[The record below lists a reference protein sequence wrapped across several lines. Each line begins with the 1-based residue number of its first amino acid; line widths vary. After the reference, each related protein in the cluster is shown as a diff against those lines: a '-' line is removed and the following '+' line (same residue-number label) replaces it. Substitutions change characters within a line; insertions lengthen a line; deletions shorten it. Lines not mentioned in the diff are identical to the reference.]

1 MELIFLGTGPT
12 EPVRRP
18 ERRSERTNSSILLR
32 EPDTEDSKQN
42 TDNSRQQKTSIL
54 FDCTPNFTEQI
65 NREKIN
71 PEEIRYVFISH
82 GHMDAIGGLPQLL
95 KRNKDFTIY
104 CSEKTKDRILEEF
117 KSLEQADFKILKHGE
132 AVDVNNIRI
141 TPFKVVHAEA
151 FPTGKKFPAFGFRIE
166 FYSSSES

>member
-32 EPDTEDSKQN
+32 DSE
-42 TDNSRQQKTSIL
+42 TIL
-54 FDCTPNFTEQI
+54 FDCTPNFTEQV
-65 NREKIN
+65 NREKID
-71 PEEIRYVFISH
+71 PEEIKHVFISH

-95 KRNKDFTIY
+95 KRNKNFTIY

-117 KSLEQADFKILKHGE
+117 KSFEQADFKILKHGE
-132 AVDVNNIRI
+132 AIDVNNVRI
-141 TPFKVVHAEA
+141 TPFKVIHAEV

-166 FYSSSES
+166 F